1 MEINPLSI
9 ILVKSDSKGDRLLF
23 RYPHVAKYTRDSNQC
38 TKRKNP
44 YSLTITEDLLQSLPF
59 PTSNISNG
67 NLTGVTD
74 EVLSTLFAVK
84 PELCEQKFEL
94 KVNDVRFVGHPTLI
108 PSRGLKEV
116 NSSMLFN
123 IVFALQAQAS
133 HSIVK
138 CYYDLSR
145 RLGITLRHEEK
156 RCGFLTEEIKI
167 MVSTHDEVATRS
179 EGESDCDES
188 PYELILQR
196 SSLARDLKSVFSSL
210 STSDV

>member
-1 MEINPLSI
+1 MYFI
-9 ILVKSDSKGDRLLF
+9 
-23 RYPHVAKYTRDSNQC
+23 Q
-38 TKRKNP
+38 
-44 YSLTITEDLLQSLPF
+44 QSLPF

-67 NLTGVTD
+67 NLTGLTD

-94 KVNDVRFVGHPTLI
+94 KVNDVRFVGHPTLV

-138 CYYDLSR
+138 CYYDLS
-145 RLGITLRHEEK
+145 K
-156 RCGFLTEEIKI
+156 R
-167 MVSTHDEVATRS
+167 
-179 EGESDCDES
+179 
-188 PYELILQR
+188 
-196 SSLARDLKSVFSSL
+196 
-210 STSDV
+210 

>member
-1 MEINPLSI
+1 M
-9 ILVKSDSKGDRLLF
+9 
-23 RYPHVAKYTRDSNQC
+23 
-38 TKRKNP
+38 
-44 YSLTITEDLLQSLPF
+44 
-59 PTSNISNG
+59 
-67 NLTGVTD
+67 TGVTD

-94 KVNDVRFVGHPTLI
+94 KVNDVRFVGHPTLV
-108 PSRGLKEV
+108 PSHGMKEV

-145 RLGITLRHEEK
+145 RFVIYYIIKAWYMKDKISSVIYLRLGIALRHEEK

-167 MVSTHDEVATRS
+167 MVSTHDEVATR
-179 EGESDCDES
+179 
-188 PYELILQR
+188 YIELY
-196 SSLARDLKSVFSSL
+196 VW
-210 STSDV
+210 